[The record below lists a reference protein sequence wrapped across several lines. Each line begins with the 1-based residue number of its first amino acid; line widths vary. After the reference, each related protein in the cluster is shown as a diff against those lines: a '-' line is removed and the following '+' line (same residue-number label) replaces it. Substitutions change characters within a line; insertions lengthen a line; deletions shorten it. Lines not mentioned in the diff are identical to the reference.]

1 MIRFFPI
8 AAVFAATCA
17 VLSAQISTSLSM
29 NKKNY
34 VAGEPVIAEV
44 IITNHSGKELML
56 ASTRQ
61 LPWLSFVVTKSNGNP
76 VPTRKLN
83 AFGAL
88 KIKAG
93 ESMAKQVDLTEFFI
107 LYSQGNYAASAVI
120 RDPNGNTQ
128 GARTNRLLF
137 NLNPGRTYWSQ
148 KVGVSNDL
156 GSTTRT
162 LKLLTFSN
170 GQKSQLYAQVIDG
183 ETGVPRSTFLL
194 GDALMLRK
202 PMVTVDGNQRM
213 HVMFLATPAMWVH
226 CQVSADGNLV
236 ARDIHQ
242 RASQGDPVLMAY
254 GDGSVKVMNSIPY
267 DPEAAA
273 RERAK
278 IRKASDRPNIPTE

>member
-1 MIRFFPI
+1 M
-8 AAVFAATCA
+8 
-17 VLSAQISTSLSM
+17 LSAQISTSLSM

-44 IITNHSGKELML
+44 IITNHSGRDLTL
-56 ASTRQ
+56 ASSRQ
-61 LPWLSFVVTKSNGNP
+61 LPWLSLVVSKSNGNP

-83 AFGAL
+83 TFGAL

-93 ESMAKQVDLTEFFI
+93 QSMAKRVDLTEYFI
-107 LYSQGNYAASAVI
+107 LYSQGNYVASAVI
-120 RDPNGNTQ
+120 RDPNGATQ
-128 GARTNRLLF
+128 GSRTNRMIF

-148 KVGVSNDL
+148 KVGVTNDL
-156 GSTTRT
+156 GSTTRE

-170 GQKSQLYAQVIDG
+170 GQKNQLYAQVIDG
-183 ETGVPRSTFLL
+183 DTGVPRRTFLL

-202 PMVTVDGNQRM
+202 PKVTVDGKQRM

-242 RASQGDPVLMAY
+242 RASQGDPVMMAY
-254 GDGSVKVMNSIPY
+254 GDGSVKVVNSIPY
-267 DPEAAA
+267 DPKAAA
-273 RERAK
+273 VERAK